1 MTKKQYLAKLRKQL
15 QFRVSNSEIDDI
27 LSDIEEC
34 FEAGAAEGKS
44 EEEICISLGE
54 PKIAAASLLNE
65 QSGGERII
73 KLAEIWL
80 PILVF
85 AVLFAVYTY
94 CGYQGAV
101 DRYRDYVLPIMYVLP
116 MIMWVLCER
125 KGFFTALADYKCD
138 FFTFFGSLC
147 MIAAGAACNKV
158 PQKSIVIAYEYD
170 GLRKYLIAMAFFISL
185 ALLLLAVSL
194 FKNAPKFFAAI
205 PFAGI
210 FSIIYQCKKLGDA
223 YNIWNGDKNDIY
235 GGAAGIGEIFSNILD
250 IIFICASVFLIWSF
264 IHRNAL
270 TLASAYSAMTVTG
283 FMFYWYYNLSAID
296 PTNSSSLY
304 FIKYVTDGRNYLI
317 WGTVISLAVLILTL
331 VVKLA
336 KRINRKRGG

>member
-15 QFRVSNSEIDDI
+15 QFRVSNNEIDDI

-44 EEEICISLGE
+44 EEEICINLGE

-65 QSGGERII
+65 QSAGNRIE

-94 CGYQGAV
+94 CGYNS
-101 DRYRDYVLPIMYVLP
+101 DTNNYRDYVLPIMYVLP
-116 MIMWVLCER
+116 LIMWVLCER

-147 MIAAGAACNKV
+147 MIAAGAAWNKV
-158 PQKSIVIAYEYD
+158 PQKTIIVAYEYD
-170 GLRKYLIAMAFFISL
+170 GLRKYLIATAFFISL

-194 FKNAPKFFAAI
+194 FKNAPKLFAAI
-205 PFAGI
+205 PFVGI
-210 FSIIYQCKKLGDA
+210 FSIIYQCKMLGDA

-235 GGAAGIGEIFSNILD
+235 GGAASVGTFFSNILD
-250 IIFICASVFLIWSF
+250 IFFICATVFLIWSF

-283 FMFYWYYNLSAID
+283 FMFYWYFNLATID
-296 PTNSSSLY
+296 PTSSNSLY
-304 FIKYVTDGRNYLI
+304 FIKYITNGRNYLI
-317 WGTVISLAVLILTL
+317 WGTVISSAVLILTL